1 PNPFNY
7 STQIKYFIPKDFIG
21 KTLTF
26 KVTDT
31 LGKEITSIT
40 NQIKTDGY
48 HQIEFDG
55 YYHRLTSGIYI
66 YTIQIGDYIES
77 KKMEYIK

>member
-1 PNPFNY
+1 FNY
-7 STQIKYFIPKDFIG
+7 STQIRYYVPKEFVG

-31 LGKEITSIT
+31 LGREITSIT
-40 NQIKTDGY
+40 NQINSDGY

-55 YYHRLTSGIYI
+55 NYYKISSGTYI
-66 YTIQIGDYIES
+66 YSIQIGDYRES
-77 KKMEYIK
+77 KKMEYLK